1 MRILMIG
8 DVIGRTGRRAFRKY
22 TPELQREKGIDLV
35 VVNGENSA
43 GGKGIT
49 RKSLDELYQGGADIV
64 TSGNHIYD
72 KKEVLQFIDT
82 EPFLVRPANYPEGAP
97 GKGVC
102 IYPFKAKNIAVFNLS
117 GRSFMPALDCPFQ
130 KAEEILKEIAREADI
145 ILLDFH
151 AETTSEKMAMGYFLD
166 GRVNA
171 VVGTHTHV
179 QTSDSRILPKGTAYI
194 SDLGMTGPW
203 DSILGVKKDIIIQRF
218 LTALPARFDVAEG
231 PAVYAGILL
240 TIEDSSNRTMEIERI
255 FLKEEE

>member
-82 EPFLVRPANYPEGAP
+82 EPFLVRPANYPPGAP
-97 GKGVC
+97 GRGWCAYPLRAKTVGVM
-102 IYPFKAKNIAVFNLS
+102 NLS
-117 GRSFMPALDCPFQ
+117 GRAFMPAMDCPFQ
-130 KAEEILKEIAREADI
+130 KVEELLREMRDVCDI

-151 AETTSEKMAMGYFLD
+151 AETTSEKMAMAWYLD

-179 QTSDSRILPKGTAYI
+179 QTADERILPRGTAYI
-194 SDLGMTGPW
+194 SDLGMTGPYN
-203 DSILGVKKDIIIQRF
+203 SVLGVKPECILKKFTTGLPVRF
-218 LTALPARFDVAEG
+218 EVAEG
-231 PAVYAGILL
+231 PSVYAGVLI
-240 TIEDSSNRTMEIERI
+240 TIDDATNRTTKIERV
-255 FLKEEE
+255 LRREK

>member
-1 MRILMIG
+1 MRILMVG

-117 GRSFMPALDCPFQ
+117 GRSFMHALDCPFQ
-130 KAEEILKEIAREADI
+130 KAEEILKEVAREADI

-240 TIEDSSNRTMEIERI
+240 TIDDSSNRTMEIERI

>member
-117 GRSFMPALDCPFQ
+117 G
-130 KAEEILKEIAREADI
+130 
-145 ILLDFH
+145 
-151 AETTSEKMAMGYFLD
+151 
-166 GRVNA
+166 
-171 VVGTHTHV
+171 
-179 QTSDSRILPKGTAYI
+179 
-194 SDLGMTGPW
+194 
-203 DSILGVKKDIIIQRF
+203 
-218 LTALPARFDVAEG
+218 
-231 PAVYAGILL
+231 
-240 TIEDSSNRTMEIERI
+240 
-255 FLKEEE
+255 

>member
-82 EPFLVRPANYPEGAP
+82 EPFLIRPANYPEGAP

-117 GRSFMPALDCPFQ
+117 GRSFMHALDCPFQ
-130 KAEEILKEIAREADI
+130 KAEEILKEVAREADI

-231 PAVYAGILL
+231 PSVYAGILL

>member
-1 MRILMIG
+1 
-8 DVIGRTGRRAFRKY
+8 
-22 TPELQREKGIDLV
+22 
-35 VVNGENSA
+35 
-43 GGKGIT
+43 
-49 RKSLDELYQGGADIV
+49 
-64 TSGNHIYD
+64 
-72 KKEVLQFIDT
+72 
-82 EPFLVRPANYPEGAP
+82 
-97 GKGVC
+97 
-102 IYPFKAKNIAVFNLS
+102 
-117 GRSFMPALDCPFQ
+117 MPALDCPFQ
-130 KAEEILKEIAREADI
+130 KAEEILKEVAREADI

-218 LTALPARFDVAEG
+218 LTALPVRFDVAEG